1 MNNFVYHNPTRI
13 IFGKGT
19 FENIG
24 KELKS
29 SGIKKVLLLYGQQ
42 SILRNGVF
50 DRVTGSLEQAGVSFY
65 VLGGVQPNPLL
76 EKVNEGI
83 EKVHSENAEAILA
96 VGGGSVFDSAKA
108 IAAGVLYDGD
118 VWDFFDGKARI
129 KAALLVYGILT
140 LSATGSEMNGNAV
153 ITRPEEQKKWGI
165 SSRYLYP
172 VLSIIDPTLQAT
184 LPSQQTVNAAADIL
198 SHVFELYFDGTKDVE
213 IMQEYSEAIIRTVM
227 KNVKKLL
234 SNAEDYEA
242 RAQMAWAATL
252 ALNNSNGTGRSG
264 GDWATHDIEHSLSA
278 FFNVAHGSGLA
289 ILTPAW
295 MSYVYKEDIDTFARF
310 ADKIFGIT
318 NGSAEENARAG
329 IEAYKSFLKEIGAPV
344 SLQEI
349 GVTADDLN
357 KMAENAV
364 LQGPLGRLKKLS
376 QSDVLEIYK
385 LAL

>member
-118 VWDFFDGKARI
+118 VWDFFDGKTRI
-129 KAALLVYGILT
+129 KAALPVYGILT

-165 SSRYLYP
+165 GSRYLYP